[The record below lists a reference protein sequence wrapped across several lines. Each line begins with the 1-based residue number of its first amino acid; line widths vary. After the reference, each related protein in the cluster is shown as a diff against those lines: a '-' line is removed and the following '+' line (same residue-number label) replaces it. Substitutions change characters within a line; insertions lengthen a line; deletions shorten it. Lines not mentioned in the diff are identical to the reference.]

1 MDLSTAAFL
10 LLAGVGGGLI
20 GSTAGLASLI
30 SYPALLAVGLP
41 PVAAN
46 VTNTVALVS
55 TAVGAAAGS
64 RPELAGQG
72 RRIAQLS
79 ALTAVG
85 GTVGAVVLLV
95 TPAES
100 FELVV
105 PWLIA
110 LGSLLL
116 LFRNRVQ
123 RIHRLRHHRRPVLL
137 VSLTLVAVYGG
148 YFGAAAGVL
157 MLAVLCATTVE
168 PLAVSNAVKNIV
180 LGAANSIAAAT
191 YALFA
196 PVDWPAALTLA
207 VGALAGSMLGPA
219 VHRRLP
225 AEPLR
230 VVIALAGLGLA
241 VQLWLSATT

>member
-10 LLAGVGGGLI
+10 LLAGLGGGLI

-55 TAVGAAAGS
+55 IAVGAAVGS
-64 RPELAGQG
+64 RPELTGQG
-72 RRIAQLS
+72 RRLAQLS
-79 ALTAVG
+79 ALAALG
-85 GTVGAVVLLV
+85 GTVGAAVLLLS
-95 TPAES
+95 PAES

-116 LFRNRVQ
+116 LFSNQVQ

-137 VSLTLVAVYGG
+137 VSLPLVAVYGG

-180 LGAANSIAAAT
+180 LGAANSIATVT

-196 PVDWPAALTLA
+196 PVDWPAALTVA
-207 VGALAGSMLGPA
+207 VGALAGSLLGPA

-241 VQLWLSATT
+241 VQLWLSAT